1 MALFTDATP
10 KPLVTH
16 SFTLNET
23 HTYTHTL
30 IPTHLS
36 GGFEIELGLE
46 TNTQNNYLSLLR
58 LVLHFL

>member
-16 SFTLNET
+16 SFTLNE
-23 HTYTHTL
+23 THTL